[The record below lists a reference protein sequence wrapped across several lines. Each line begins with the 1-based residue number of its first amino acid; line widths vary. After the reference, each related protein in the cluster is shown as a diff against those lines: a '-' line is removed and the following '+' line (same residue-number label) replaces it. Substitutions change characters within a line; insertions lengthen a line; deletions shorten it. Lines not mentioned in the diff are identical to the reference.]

1 MGRLH
6 FFKVPEH
13 LVQVE
18 LKEIAAQIEAAL
30 ADLGFPD
37 DRVLCTNF
45 DYQGTVREAN

>member
-6 FFKVPEH
+6 FFKVPEY

-18 LKEIAAQIEAAL
+18 LIEIAEQIETAL

-45 DYQGTVREAN
+45 DYQGTSGETN

>member
-6 FFKVPEH
+6 FFKVPEY

-18 LKEIAAQIEAAL
+18 LIEIAAEIEAAL

-45 DYQGTVREAN
+45 DYQGTSGKAN

>member
-6 FFKVPEH
+6 FFKLPEY

-18 LKEIAAQIEAAL
+18 LKEISAEIEAAL
-30 ADLGFPD
+30 ADLGFPN

-45 DYQGTVREAN
+45 DYQGTVGEAN